1 MNQVRKNHV
10 RSERRASSK
19 SSITRSLAVLV
30 GFIVGATGLN
40 VQAQGTL
47 EEIVVTAQFRE
58 QSVQD
63 VPISITAITSSELE
77 AANIFD
83 SASLAVNVPG
93 FSYGEFAPGQALLSI
108 RGVSSADDSAGL
120 DNSVALFLDGVY
132 IGRGAG
138 INFDLFDL
146 ERIEVLKG
154 PQGTLFG
161 RNAIGGAISVITA
174 KPTEEFEGKVAAT
187 VGNEGIFRFQ
197 GLVSGPLSD
206 NLAGKL
212 VVNHREH
219 DGFVENVLRGID
231 VQDEDQLTV
240 RGQLLWT
247 AGNSEWLLSA
257 DIFDDER
264 ADAGRV
270 PIAGPFFDGGFAPA
284 LGATEARQNASPI
297 LGFTN
302 RESGGISLQ
311 GDIEFDGGVLTT
323 ITAFR
328 SVETDWEMPSIG
340 APIPGTTNLAAGVFG
355 LDVNDDIEEEVDT
368 FSQEIRWTSKPTDKF
383 SYVAGAYFLVED
395 TFRQEQFRLDL
406 GTTGQNGVVGNE
418 YTITENETTSYALY
432 GQATWNI
439 SDQLKL
445 NFGGRYTRDDRE
457 YTATAINCDSSDL
470 EILAAGFANSNNC
483 IFGGNRVAGSLNI
496 INETFIVPSEA
507 DFDDFSPTI
516 SLQYQPSD
524 TTSLYATISTGYK
537 AGGFAGSQ
545 GVASAASTVVD
556 PEEVVNYEIGLKGT
570 YFDNSLRFN
579 ISAFTSD
586 YDDLQTTR
594 FGPVP
599 NSQFGTFQTTNV
611 GSADLTGIEMDF
623 TWQITD
629 NFRLSGN
636 YGYLDT
642 EANDLILQTATGV
655 DDFSGL
661 PLRQSPENSYGI
673 TANYSLPT
681 SSGTYEF
688 RAQYS
693 HVDENHFDFVTFEDT
708 VAEEF
713 DLLDLRFSWLSSNE
727 KYEVILWSQNV
738 TDEDYIQHSYR
749 IGPGTIGVYGAPRT
763 TGVTAIVNF

>member
-1 MNQVRKNHV
+1 MILNAK
-10 RSERRASSK
+10 RSVLS
-19 SSITRSLAVLV
+19 SLAVKA
-30 GFIVGATGLN
+30 GAVITSVVLLN
-40 VQAQGTL
+40 TAQAQNNTGGGL

-63 VPISITAITSSELE
+63 VPISITAITSAELE

-83 SASLAVNVPG
+83 ATSLALNTPG

-161 RNAIGGAISVITA
+161 RNAIGGAISVVTS
-174 KPTEEFEGKVAAT
+174 KPTKELEGKVSAT
-187 VGNEGIFRFQ
+187 VGNEGILRYQ
-197 GLVSGPLSD
+197 GLISGPLSE
-206 NLAGKL
+206 NLSGKL
-212 VVNHREH
+212 VINQREH

-240 RGQLLWT
+240 RGQLLWET
-247 AGNSEWLLSA
+247 ANSEWLLSA
-257 DIFDDER
+257 DVFDDER
-264 ADAGRV
+264 GDAGRV
-270 PIAGPFFDGGFAPA
+270 PISGPFFDAGFAPA
-284 LGATEARQNASPI
+284 LGATEPFQNASPI

-302 RESGGISLQ
+302 RETGGISLQ
-311 GDIEFDGGVLTT
+311 GDIEFAGGVLTT
-323 ITAFR
+323 ITALR

-340 APIPGTTNLAAGVFG
+340 APIPGTTNLAAGIFG

-368 FSQEIRWTSKPTDKF
+368 FSQELRWTSKSTGNF
-383 SYVAGAYFLVED
+383 SYVVGAYFLTED
-395 TFRQEQFRLDL
+395 TFRQEQFRLDQ
-406 GTTGQNGVVGNE
+406 GTTGANQAVGNE
-418 YTITENETTSYALY
+418 FTITENETTSFAAY
-432 GQATWNI
+432 GQATWEI
-439 SDQLKL
+439 SDTLKA
-445 NFGGRYTRDDRE
+445 NFGARFTRDERDFQ
-457 YTATAINCDSSDL
+457 ASAINCDDDDAT
-470 EILAAGFANSNNC
+470 IIAAGFANTNNC

-507 DFDDFSPTI
+507 DFDDFSPAI
-516 SLQYQPSD
+516 SLQYQPND
-524 TTSLYATISTGYK
+524 NTNLYASISTGYK

-545 GVASAASTVVD
+545 GVASAASAVVD
-556 PEEVVNYEIGLKGT
+556 PEEVINYEVGLKGT
-570 YFDNSLRFN
+570 YLDNRLRFN
-579 ISAFTSD
+579 ISAFISD

-611 GSADLTGIEMDF
+611 GSADLSGIELDF
-623 TWQITD
+623 VWQITD

-661 PLRQSPENSYGI
+661 PLRQSPENSYGL
-673 TANYSLPT
+673 TANYVLPT
-681 SSGTYEF
+681 SSGTYDF
-688 RAQYS
+688 RAQFS
-693 HVDENHFDFVTFEDT
+693 HVDENHFDFVTLDETQADS
-708 VAEEF
+708 F
-713 DLLDLRFSWLSSNE
+713 DLLDLRFKWTSPSE
-727 KYEVILWSQNV
+727 KYEVTLWSQNV
-738 TDEDYIQHSYR
+738 TDEDYISHAFR
-749 IGPGTIGVYGAPRT
+749 IGPGTIGIFGPPRT
-763 TGVTAIVNF
+763 TGITGTVNF